1 MKIYLDNA
9 ATTMIDPKVLEAMQ
23 PYLKNNYG
31 NASSIHDIGQASRF
45 AIDKAREQV
54 AGFLNCK
61 PKEVIF
67 TGSASEADNIAVL
80 SFKGHIV
87 TSAIE
92 HPAILE
98 ACRHLEKNGVKITYL
113 PAYKDGLVKV
123 EDVEKAIKPETSLVS
138 IMYANNEIG
147 TIQPIA
153 EIGAML
159 KRVNEKRENKIYFHT
174 DAVQAVNYL
183 NCDVAQLGVDMLT
196 LSAHKIYGPKGVG
209 VLYTRHGVPVNP
221 IIFGGHQEKSLRP
234 GTESVFSIVGLGES
248 VGQAQ
253 TSQKDKDKILELRD
267 KLINGILEAIP
278 QTTVNG
284 SMESRLPNNINFS
297 FRGAEGEAIV
307 MSLDQEEIAAST
319 GSACSLGSLDPSH
332 VLLALGLS
340 RKQAHGSLRLTLG
353 KYNTEKEINNV
364 IEVLPGIIARLRQ
377 ISGHKIQ

>member
-31 NASSIHDIGQASRF
+31 NASSIHAIGQASRF

-80 SFKGHIV
+80 SFKGPARNASPTRKAALSAAGGRSDAGGHII
-87 TSAIE
+87 TSVIE

-113 PAYKDGLVKV
+113 PVYKDGLVKI
-123 EDVEKAIKPETSLVS
+123 EDIEKAIKPETSLVS

-159 KRVNEKRENKIYFHT
+159 KRVNEFYFI
-174 DAVQAVNYL
+174 Q
-183 NCDVAQLGVDMLT
+183 ML
-196 LSAHKIYGPKGVG
+196 
-209 VLYTRHGVPVNP
+209 
-221 IIFGGHQEKSLRP
+221 
-234 GTESVFSIVGLGES
+234 
-248 VGQAQ
+248 
-253 TSQKDKDKILELRD
+253 
-267 KLINGILEAIP
+267 
-278 QTTVNG
+278 
-284 SMESRLPNNINFS
+284 
-297 FRGAEGEAIV
+297 
-307 MSLDQEEIAAST
+307 
-319 GSACSLGSLDPSH
+319 C
-332 VLLALGLS
+332 
-340 RKQAHGSLRLTLG
+340 KQ
-353 KYNTEKEINNV
+353 
-364 IEVLPGIIARLRQ
+364 
-377 ISGHKIQ
+377 